1 MPPSDSSNEQD
12 ATGNESLPVLK
23 NRSFR
28 QLWLA
33 NFSGDM
39 GNQVTS
45 FALSITAV
53 VFLHASAFEVALIA
67 ALARS
72 ANLILGIPAG
82 VWIDRWPRKWVLVSA
97 ALLQTLVVASVPVAY
112 ASDSLTV
119 VQLIIIAPLLS
130 ISELFFDVAHTAVLP
145 PLVGRDRVS
154 EANARLSVS
163 DNTARIVGPGAAGA
177 LLKIVSAPLLY
188 VVSTAASL
196 LTAVMASTINV
207 SEKPTITRDRE
218 KFWPSMTA
226 GLRYVGKSVVLR
238 TFMIN
243 AGTVNLGAGLIGAIY
258 PLFILRDLG
267 LTASQMGLALSI
279 GAVGGIAGSIA
290 GLPIMKLL
298 GEIRTILVAICCLP
312 IIFVLAPLT
321 PFVPLPDFALVS
333 TVEFLLSFA
342 IVTYGISSSG
352 IVARVTP
359 NAMLGRVTSARRF
372 VTLGSIPLGSLLG
385 GATAT
390 WLGNDI
396 ALFLSVACIV
406 GGAGNMLVS
415 PLRSHRTLPTGWEAP
430 AL

>member
-1 MPPSDSSNEQD
+1 M
-12 ATGNESLPVLK
+12 
-23 NRSFR
+23 
-28 QLWLA
+28 WLA

-39 GNQVTS
+39 GNNVTS

-53 VFLHASAFEVALIA
+53 AFLHASAFEVALIA

-72 ANLILGIPAG
+72 ANLVLGIPAG
-82 VWIDRWPRKWVLVSA
+82 VWIDRWPRKWTLVCS
-97 ALLQTLVVASVPVAY
+97 ALLQMLVVASVPVAF
-112 ASDSLTV
+112 AFDSLTV

-177 LLKIVSAPLLY
+177 LLKIISAPLLY
-188 VVSTAASL
+188 VVSTIASL
-196 LTAVMASTINV
+196 ITAVLVSTIKV
-207 SEKPTITRDRE
+207 SETPTTSRDRE
-218 KFWPSMTA
+218 RFWPSMTA
-226 GLRYVGKSVVLR
+226 GLRYVGRNVVLR

-279 GAVGGIAGSIA
+279 GAVGGIGGSLL
-290 GLPIMKLL
+290 GLPIIKLL
-298 GEIRTILVAICCLP
+298 GEIRAILVAICVLP
-312 IIFVLAPLT
+312 VVFVLAPLT
-321 PFVPLPDFALVS
+321 PFIPLPDFGLVS
-333 TVEFLLSFA
+333 AVEFLLTFV
-342 IVTYGISSSG
+342 IVTYGISGSG

-359 NAMLGRVTSARRF
+359 NPMLGRTTSARRF
-372 VTLGSIPLGSLLG
+372 VTLGSIPLGALLG
-385 GATAT
+385 GAAAT

-406 GGAGNMLVS
+406 GGAANMLLS
-415 PLRSHRTLPTGWEAP
+415 PLRSYRTLPTSWEAP
-430 AL
+430 AI